1 MQFEKDGGA
10 VGTWMMVQVS
20 TLNVSIV
27 ILNEYLFAL
36 LRIFQRHHRSH
47 VMFYVVIDNSS

>member
-20 TLNVSIV
+20 TFIV

-36 LRIFQRHHRSH
+36 LRIFQTHHRSH